1 MARSGWNGTG
11 GHRYGE
17 GLSLEEATAADR
29 ARRARIAA
37 APETVERL
45 GLVAEGER
53 LRLAQALKARRP
65 HEGLIGPPNPYKP
78 HRKRDPPG

>member
-17 GLSLEEATAADR
+17 GLSLEEATAIDR

-37 APETVERL
+37 APETVERQ
-45 GLVAEGER
+45 GLIAEGER
-53 LRLAQALKARRP
+53 LRQARERNARRQN
-65 HEGLIGPPNPYKP
+65 EGLIGPPNPYRP